1 MKKKD
6 KFYVSLIFFIVIFA
20 WVRTYEIE
28 AESLWAKGSKES
40 LFTDHKAKKAGDI
53 ITVLVL
59 ESAQAMQ
66 KSSTKKSKDA
76 EISGGPTAVE
86 KGKKNLFDFI
96 PYIGAKGN
104 SKYKGDAD
112 TSRSGI
118 LKANVTAQVVRVL
131 PNGNLAIEGNKKL
144 LINNEE
150 QLLTV
155 SGVIRPED
163 IEADNSILSTY
174 ILDASIKYKGS
185 TSLSDKERPGII
197 TRVFTRIANI
207 LF

>member
-6 KFYVSLIFFIVIFA
+6 KFYVILIVILIVFSWMRA
-20 WVRTYEIE
+20 YEIK
-28 AESLWAKGSKES
+28 AESLWAKGNQES
-40 LFTDHKAKKAGDI
+40 LFIDHKAKKVGDL

-59 ESAQAMQ
+59 ESATAMQ

-76 EISGGPTAVE
+76 ELSGAPTTVE
-86 KGKKNLFDFI
+86 KGKKNFLDFI
-96 PYIGAKGN
+96 PYFGAKGKSN
-104 SKYKGDAD
+104 YKGVAD
-112 TSRSGI
+112 TQRSGI
-118 LKANVTAQVVRVL
+118 LKANVTAQVIKVL
-131 PNGNLAIEGNKKL
+131 PNGNLAIEGSKKL

-155 SGVIRPED
+155 SGIIRPED

-174 ILDASIKYKGS
+174 ILEASIKYKGK
-185 TSLSDKERPGII
+185 TTLSDAERPGLI
-197 TRVFTRIANI
+197 TGFFTKIANI